1 MSVEAITEVRQY
13 LTFMLDDEMYA
24 LDIIRVHSVLD
35 YERVTKVPK
44 TPDFMRGVI
53 NLRGS
58 VVPIVDLKLK
68 FGLGRTEQSID
79 ACVIIVEVDVDGEA
93 TVLGTLSDSVQ
104 EVVDIEPGEIEPP
117 PKIGTRLDTDFIKG
131 MARRGESFIIIL
143 DLERIFTLEELSLV
157 QAVGEQKAEPGDDA
171 PKAAKKKKA
180 AAEA

>member
-1 MSVEAITEVRQY
+1 MSVEAIREVRQY

-35 YERVTKVPK
+35 FERVTKVPK

-79 ACVIIVEVDVDGEA
+79 ACVIIVEVDVDGDA
-93 TVLGTLSDSVQ
+93 TVLGTLADSVQ
-104 EVVDIEPGEIEPP
+104 EVVDIEPGDIEPP

-131 MARRGESFIIIL
+131 MARRDESFIIIL
-143 DLERIFTLEELSLV
+143 DLERIFTLEELNLV
-157 QAVGEQKAEPGDDA
+157 QAAGGQKAEA
-171 PKAAKKKKA
+171 EEEPKTSKKKKA
-180 AAEA
+180 MAEA